1 MKLLNNL
8 ISTVKYWKDYFQ
20 SDVSLIVDDLCE
32 YLRYCPQAFEVTQE
46 GGDLYIGLRDSRM
59 WRHLPARI
67 RLGFSEMTLDMAANS
82 HAPINVR
89 EYKKLGAALDLWLD
103 DREQLA

>member
-20 SDVSLIVDDLCE
+20 SDVSLIVGDLCE
-32 YLRYCPQAFEVTQE
+32 YLRYCPQAFEITLGEDDV
-46 GGDLYIGLRDSRM
+46 LIGLKDPSM

-67 RLGFSEMTLDMAANS
+67 RLGFSEMTLDMTANS

-89 EYKKLGAALDLWLD
+89 EYRKLSAALDLWLN